1 MTASLSLPALPAPL
15 TWKNQPLDSSINA
28 DGKLSITAGPV
39 TDWFIDPAGGVVKQD
54 APVALFAPPDEQF
67 WLKAKVT
74 VHHAATFDAGVL
86 FLYEKD
92 DLWAKLCFEF
102 SPQRQP
108 MIVSVVTRGLSDDC
122 NSVPVNGNSV
132 YMRIHRRNEI
142 IAFHY
147 SLEGSAWH
155 FVRYFTL
162 GKLEQLQVGFSA
174 QSPTGKSCQVTF
186 SEIEYKPG
194 LIADLRNGT

>member
-1 MTASLSLPALPAPL
+1 MTDSLSLPAIPAPL
-15 TWKNQPLDSSINA
+15 TWKNQPLDSSVSADGQLTINA
-28 DGKLSITAGPV
+28 GAE
-39 TDWFIDPAGGVVKQD
+39 TDWFLDPVGGVVKVD
-54 APVALFAPPDEQF
+54 APIALFAPPDEQF
-67 WLKAKVT
+67 WLKARVT
-74 VHHAATFDAGVL
+74 VNHAATFDAGVL
-86 FLYEKD
+86 FLYEND
-92 DLWAKLCFEF
+92 SLWGKLCFEF

-132 YMRIHRRNEI
+132 YMRIYRRGDVL
-142 IAFHY
+142 AFHY
-147 SLEGSAWH
+147 SLDGKFWH

-162 GKLEQLQVGFSA
+162 GKLAQPRVGFSA

-186 SEIEYKPG
+186 SEIEYQTG